1 MKHIFIINPAAGRGD
16 SLSKLEGDIRA
27 SFAKC
32 GKEKEYEIYYS
43 SSVGDALRYVKER
56 CEAETAL
63 PMRFYA
69 CGGDGTV
76 NEVFGG
82 TARAENAQVAII
94 PIGTGNDFIKNFGS
108 SDDFMD
114 ISAQIEGEASLI
126 DGIRVNDRYAV
137 NLVNMG
143 FDCAVVESVQKIK
156 RRPMIS
162 SGLAYIAG
170 VAIEFLKMPGT
181 RLKSF
186 VIDGKKI
193 DKDELLLCAF
203 ANGGFYG
210 GGFHCAPLA
219 RTEDGIIDLCFVNRV
234 SRLQFATMISKYKKG
249 TYLESKRIMKHA
261 EYHKCKSASIDFDG
275 EQSICIDGEITKMSR
290 LEIEICPKFFKLS
303 LPKGAMRKASEE
315 KEYANIGSL

>member
-16 SLSKLEGDIRA
+16 SLGRLEESIIDT
-27 SFAKC
+27 FAKC
-32 GKEKEYEIYYS
+32 GRENEYEIYYS
-43 SSVGDALRYVKER
+43 ACVGDARRYVRER
-56 CEAETAL
+56 CESETSL

-76 NEVFGG
+76 NEVFCG

-94 PIGTGNDFIKNFGS
+94 PIGTGNDFIKNFGP
-108 SDDFMD
+108 SDIFMD
-114 ISAQIEGEASLI
+114 ISAQIEGEETLI
-126 DGIRVNDRYAV
+126 DGVRVNDRYSV

-170 VAIEFLKMPGT
+170 VAIEFAKMPGT
-181 RLKSF
+181 KLKSF
-186 VIDGKKI
+186 TIDGKRI
-193 DKDELLLCAF
+193 EKDELLLCAF

-219 RTEDGIIDLCFVNRV
+219 RADDGIIDLCFVNRV
-234 SRLQFATMISKYKKG
+234 SRFQFATMISKYKKG
-249 TYLESKRIMKHA
+249 TYLESKRIMKYA
-261 EYHKCKSASIDFDG
+261 EYHKCKNASIDFEG
-275 EQSICIDGEITKMSR
+275 EQSVCIDGEITKMSR
-290 LEIEICPKFFKLS
+290 LDIEICPKIFRLS
-303 LPKGAMRKASEE
+303 LPKGLIKEKTEE
-315 KEYANIGSL
+315 KEIEHIGAL

>member
-1 MKHIFIINPAAGRGD
+1 MKHIFIINPAAGRGK
-16 SLSKLEGDIRA
+16 SLAKLEEDIIDA
-27 SFAKC
+27 FTKS

-43 SSVGDALRYVKER
+43 VSVGDAERYVRER
-56 CEAETAL
+56 CAVETTE

-82 TARAENAQVAII
+82 TVGADNAQVAVI
-94 PIGTGNDFIKNFGS
+94 PIGTGNDFIKNFGT
-108 SDDFMD
+108 SDSFMD
-114 ISAQIEGEASLI
+114 ISAQIEGDVTLI

-137 NLVNMG
+137 NFVNMG

-156 RRPMIS
+156 RSPMIS

-170 VAIEFLKMPGT
+170 VAIEFVKMPGT

-193 DKDELLLCAF
+193 EKDELLLCAF

-210 GGFHCAPLA
+210 GGFHSAPLA
-219 RTEDGIIDLCFVNRV
+219 MTDDGIIDLCFVNRV
-234 SRLQFATMISKYKKG
+234 SRFQFLTMISKYKNG
-249 TYLESKRIMKHA
+249 TYIDSKRIMKYA

-275 EQSICIDGEITKMSR
+275 EQSLCIDGEITKMSR
-290 LEIEICPKFFKLS
+290 LEIEICPKIFRLS
-303 LPKGAMRKASEE
+303 LPKGIIREHTEE
-315 KEYANIGSL
+315 KELENIGAL